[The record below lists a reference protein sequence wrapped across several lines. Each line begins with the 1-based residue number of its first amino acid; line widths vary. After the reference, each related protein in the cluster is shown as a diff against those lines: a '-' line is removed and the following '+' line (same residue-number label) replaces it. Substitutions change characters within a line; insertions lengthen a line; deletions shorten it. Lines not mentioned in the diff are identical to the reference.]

1 MFNFWQVFPMFGEY
15 GRNQQRVKD
24 ASAKLNLYQ
33 DEIAKGNSYRKE
45 LTELEKQGGFV
56 PTEEAALRLTTEIN
70 TQAALS
76 GVTVTSIQ
84 PMTRQPASTG
94 KTNMFFEEATVNV
107 SINTGE
113 KELIDFLYRLADK
126 DLLIRAKSM
135 TLGTDPSQ
143 TRLQGTLSLVKSF
156 QRKPP
161 PSSKTSAVA
170 AKPAAASPSHTA
182 QPAQPPPAQPAP
194 VVAPPTVNTSKPAYQ
209 PPPSM
214 APTPAGGTNRSRR
227 ALPAPIKP

>member
-1 MFNFWQVFPMFGEY
+1 
-15 GRNQQRVKD
+15 
-24 ASAKLNLYQ
+24 
-33 DEIAKGNSYRKE
+33 
-45 LTELEKQGGFV
+45 
-56 PTEEAALRLTTEIN
+56 
-70 TQAALS
+70 
-76 GVTVTSIQ
+76 
-84 PMTRQPASTG
+84 MTRQPTSSG

-126 DLLIRAKSM
+126 ELLIRAKSM

-156 QRKPP
+156 QRRPL
-161 PSSKTSAVA
+161 PSSKAPATG
-170 AKPAAASPSHTA
+170 AKPAAASTAPTPAPS
-182 QPAQPPPAQPAP
+182 QPAQATQPAP
-194 VVAPPTVNTSKPAYQ
+194 VIPPPTVNTSKPAYQ